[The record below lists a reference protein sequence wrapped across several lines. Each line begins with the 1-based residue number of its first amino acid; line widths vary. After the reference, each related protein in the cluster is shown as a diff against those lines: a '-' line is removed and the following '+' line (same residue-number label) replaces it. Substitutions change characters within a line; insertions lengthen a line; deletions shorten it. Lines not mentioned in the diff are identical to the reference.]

1 MDIFVYYKDII
12 YNRVKIMSL
21 EKKSATVKKFNIKDY
36 MPLIETVVKVE
47 IKKFSVSHLIEYSEL
62 VNIGIQVIHTLAK
75 TSNMEAFNSSYLSTA
90 IKWAIRNEVRRRYKW
105 YTLKTKSVKI
115 DEENQ
120 DEIREAVYKT
130 ILSVDEMAD
139 AENPTI
145 IKDERQTPDESV
157 EFAELRMVLKDA
169 IEKLPP
175 REKEF
180 IESKFFKDKKLR
192 EISDEYGVSQSRASR
207 IIQSGL
213 NKLKKELQSIK
224 FEAF

>member
-1 MDIFVYYKDII
+1 
-12 YNRVKIMSL
+12 MSL
-21 EKKSATVKKFNIKDY
+21 EKKAAIIKKFNIKDY

-47 IKKFSVSHLIEYSEL
+47 IKKFNVPHLIEYPEL
-62 VNIGIQVIHTLAK
+62 INIGIQVIHTLAK

-90 IKWAIRNEVRRRYKW
+90 IKWAIRNEIRRRYKW
-105 YTLKTKSVKI
+105 YTLKTRSVKL
-115 DEENQ
+115 DEEGH

-145 IKDERQTPDESV
+145 IKDTRQTPAESV
-157 EFAELRMVLKDA
+157 EFAELRAILKEA
-169 IEKLPP
+169 ITKLPP
-175 REKEF
+175 REKELV
-180 IESKFFKDKKLR
+180 EAKFFKDKKLR
-192 EISDEYGVSQSRASR
+192 EISDEYGISQSRVSR